1 MRFLSTVSLKMRRVV
16 AKSQSYIQFEPEVIH
31 DEDELVTSTNTADL
45 DRSTI
50 GAFEPEIIEVD
61 ADNNERLLGHDNE
74 PSQVASNDTTASD
87 RCCDCTGCDCPC
99 HLLLVSSACPDPSAQ
114 PTISTKS
121 SENFVRYLF
130 DYDLFSVTDNMSH
143 CGYLLLYLKQ
153 EGILSHCC
161 VISTESNRA
170 VGPFAFPTVGSSSSG
185 IRTETYR
192 DEYGTLRF
200 KRPANII
207 EPLSD
212 TPDIRKLMKNYIIVG
227 DGRDWVNLRYALQLP
242 AFMIYVQQQ
251 GSTNDLP
258 SCDLRVTFDLRSMRL
273 IGSSKTIGHRLA
285 QTIAGIR
292 HKYFGVPVPDFSAVE
307 REYQAFLLQRRTSSV
322 GQQKRKR
329 NNNNDNNNTISS
341 SALMIT

>member
-1 MRFLSTVSLKMRRVV
+1 MRRVV

-31 DEDELVTSTNTADL
+31 DEDDPVASQPSANDL

-50 GAFEPEIIEVD
+50 GAFEPDIIEVD
-61 ADNNERLLGHDNE
+61 ADDNERLLGQE
-74 PSQVASNDTTASD
+74 QKTITTEQPSSSD
-87 RCCDCTGCDCPC
+87 PSRCCDCTGCDCPC
-99 HLLLVSSACPDPSAQ
+99 HLLLVSSACPDPSAA

-143 CGYLLLYLKQ
+143 CGYLLLYLKH

-170 VGPFAFPTVGSSSSG
+170 VGPFAFPSVSSSSTG
-185 IRTETYR
+185 SAIRTETYR

-200 KRPANII
+200 KRPANVI
-207 EPLSD
+207 EPISD

-251 GSTNDLP
+251 GSTNDLS

-292 HKYFGVPVPDFSAVE
+292 HKYFGVPVPDFSAIE

-322 GQQKRKR
+322 SQQKRKR
-329 NNNNDNNNTISS
+329 NVPPAVTANSDSVPSS
-341 SALMIT
+341 MLMIT